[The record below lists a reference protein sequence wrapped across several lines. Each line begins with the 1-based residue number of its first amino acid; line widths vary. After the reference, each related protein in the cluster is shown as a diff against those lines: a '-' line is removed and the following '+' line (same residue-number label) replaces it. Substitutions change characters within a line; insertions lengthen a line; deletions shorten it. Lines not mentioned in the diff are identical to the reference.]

1 MLTLIKLR
9 ELIEERLQSNPK
21 DSYVVKTFKKG
32 RNKIAQKFG
41 EEAVEVTVAY
51 LAEDK
56 NQVIYESAD
65 LLFHLSLLWKDR
77 DVAVEE
83 VMAELE
89 RRMGIKNYD
98 IQVGKEKG

>member
-1 MLTLIKLR
+1 MTTLITLR
-9 ELIEERLQSNPK
+9 QIIDERLKSNSK
-21 DSYVVKTFKKG
+21 NSYVVKTYKRG

-77 DVAVEE
+77 DVSVEE
-83 VMAELE
+83 VMNELE
-89 RRMGIKNYD
+89 RRMGTPNYD
-98 IQVGKEKG
+98 EQVKQEQ

>member
-1 MLTLIKLR
+1 MTTLIKLR
-9 ELIEERLQSNPK
+9 QIIDERLKSNSK
-21 DSYVVKTFKKG
+21 NSYVVKTYKRG

-41 EEAVEVTVAY
+41 EESVEVTVAY

-77 DVAVEE
+77 DVSVEE
-83 VMAELE
+83 VMNELE
-89 RRMGIKNYD
+89 RRMGITNYD
-98 IQVGKEKG
+98 EQVKEEQ